1 LGGREKKKSQES
13 RNIIYPIA
21 LAQSVAA
28 VADCGLLSQN
38 HSYHSARLLV
48 LLDKLLTEWFFAPEK
63 APGDLRAVFFL
74 LALTSDR

>member
-13 RNIIYPIA
+13 RNIIDPIA

-28 VADCGLLSQN
+28 VADCGLFSQN
-38 HSYHSARLLV
+38 HAYHSGRLHV
-48 LLDKLLTEWFFAPEK
+48 RLDKLLTEWFSAPEK
-63 APGDLRAVFFL
+63 APSALRAVFFP